1 MLSVILPAYNEAAF
15 LEAAVSELHAGLS
28 TGEAFE
34 ILVVEN
40 GSSDDTAAVASRLA
54 ESLPAVRLLTR
65 PEADYGAALRAG
77 LLAASGDAWVVFN
90 VDYWDLPFM
99 HAALESIDRRCRG
112 EGPALVV
119 GSKRAPGASD
129 RRGLVR
135 RSATRV
141 FTTLLKA
148 AFDVGVSDTHG
159 MKVLSAAPLRP
170 VVERCTF
177 GRDIFDTELVVRA
190 ERAGL
195 GVVEIPVAAVETR
208 PARTSFLGRVPRTL
222 ADLTR
227 LHRLLAREE
236 RQERKAPSGSG
247 RGHGGTGDGSVRG
260 TP

>member
-15 LEAAVSELHAGLS
+15 LESSVRDLHAGLS
-28 TGEAFE
+28 AGEEFE

-40 GSSDDTAAVASRLA
+40 GSSDDTATVAARLA
-54 ESLPAVRLLTR
+54 ASLPEVRLLTH
-65 PEADYGAALRAG
+65 PEADYGTALRAG
-77 LLAASGDAWVVFN
+77 LLAAGGDACVVFN

-99 HAALESIDRRCRG
+99 RAALNLVDRGGDG

-129 RRGLVR
+129 QRGLVR
-135 RSATRV
+135 RLATHV

-148 AFDVGVSDTHG
+148 AFEVRVSDTHG
-159 MKVLSAAPLRP
+159 MKVMSTAALRP
-170 VVERCTF
+170 VVERCTS

-208 PARTSFLGRVPRTL
+208 PARTSFLSRVPRTL

-227 LHRLLAREE
+227 LHRRLAREE
-236 RQERKAPSGSG
+236 RQEPPDSD
-247 RGHGGTGDGSVRG
+247 HGPARTGDIGDGSRSR